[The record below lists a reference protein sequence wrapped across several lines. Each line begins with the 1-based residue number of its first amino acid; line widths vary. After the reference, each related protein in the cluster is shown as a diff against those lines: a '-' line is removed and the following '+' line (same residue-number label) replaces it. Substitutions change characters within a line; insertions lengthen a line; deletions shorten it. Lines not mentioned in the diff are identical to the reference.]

1 MGERFNKTVGQR
13 LNSRIKVGFMALV
26 LLPLL
31 ENRAWRKRW
40 MLVFF
45 SFSFFFMVFSKF
57 SKSLGFVAE
66 INILCG
72 TIFFVRYIL
81 NVIVIVVA
89 RIENLS
95 VEEVKLIYI

>member
-13 LNSRIKVGFMALV
+13 LNSRIKVGFMALL
-26 LLPLL
+26 LLPLF

-57 SKSLGFVAE
+57 SKSSNFVVE
-66 INILCG
+66 INILRG
-72 TIFFVRYIL
+72 
-81 NVIVIVVA
+81 
-89 RIENLS
+89 
-95 VEEVKLIYI
+95 IYIFCTIYIERNCNCSCKD

>member
-57 SKSLGFVAE
+57 SKSSNFVVE
-66 INILCG
+66 INILRG
-72 TIFFVRYIL
+72 
-81 NVIVIVVA
+81 
-89 RIENLS
+89 
-95 VEEVKLIYI
+95 IYIFCTIYIERNCNCSCKD